1 MHRRRFIG
9 VLGALS
15 LAKAATPEKR
25 TKFYAFEHFTLKNG
39 SGVSRLHDFLSQAL
53 LPAMNRVHSGPKI
66 ILEQLVGPHT
76 PEALAIYG
84 FSSMEE
90 MWDVHTK
97 VMQDQATGKALQALE
112 SGAEPAFESV
122 DSSVVEAADYSPE
135 IKPEASDTPRI
146 FEVRVYHSPTFRQ
159 LGLLHE
165 RFRGPEIKI
174 FHRAGIHPILYG
186 STVIGPNIPNLVYV
200 IPYTDLASREKAW
213 NAFGADPEWQKVR
226 KESIERGGEIVSSN
240 QILLYKAAK
249 YSPVR

>member
-1 MHRRRFIG
+1 MHRRRFLG
-9 VLGALS
+9 TLGALS
-15 LAKAATPEKR
+15 MAKAATLEKR

-39 SGVSRLHDFLSQAL
+39 AGVARLHDFLSQAL

-76 PEALAIYG
+76 PEVLAIYG
-84 FSSMEE
+84 FSSTEE

-97 VMQDQATGKALQALE
+97 MSQNEAVGKGVQVLE
-112 SGAEPAFESV
+112 SGAEPAFESL
-122 DSSVVEAADYSPE
+122 DSSVVETADYSPE

-146 FEVRVYHSPTFRQ
+146 FELRIYHSPTSRQ
-159 LGLLHE
+159 LGFLHE

-186 STVIGPNIPNLVYV
+186 STVIGPNIPNLTYV
-200 IPYTDLASREKAW
+200 IPFTDLAAREKAW

-226 KESIERGGEIVSSN
+226 KESIEKGGEIVSSN
-240 QILLYKAAK
+240 QILLYRATK

>member
-9 VLGALS
+9 ALGALS
-15 LAKAATPEKR
+15 LVKADTPEKR
-25 TKFYAFEHFTLKNG
+25 TRFYAFEHFTLKNG
-39 SGVSRLHDFLSQAL
+39 SGVSRVHDFVSQAL

-76 PEALAIYG
+76 PELLAIYG

-90 MWDVHTK
+90 MWDVHARIT
-97 VMQDQATGKALQALE
+97 QDEAAGKAVQLLE
-112 SGAEPAFESV
+112 SGAEPAFDSL

-146 FEVRVYHSPTFRQ
+146 FELRVYHSPTWRQ

-174 FHRAGIHPILYG
+174 FHRAGINPILYG

-200 IPYTDLASREKAW
+200 IPFNDLAAREKAW
-213 NAFGADPEWQKVR
+213 NAFAADAEWQKVR

-240 QILLYKAAK
+240 QILLYKATK
-249 YSPVR
+249 YSPIR

>member
-9 VLGALS
+9 ALGALS
-15 LAKAATPEKR
+15 LAQAATPEKR
-25 TKFYAFEHFTLKNG
+25 TRFYAFEHFTLKNG
-39 SGVSRLHDFLSQAL
+39 SGASRLHDFLSQAF

-66 ILEQLVGPHT
+66 VLEQLVGPHT
-76 PEALAIYG
+76 PEVLAIYG

-90 MWDVHTK
+90 MWDVHSRL
-97 VMQDQATGKALQALE
+97 MHDESAGKALQGLE
-112 SGAEPAFESV
+112 SGVEPAFESL

-135 IKPEASDTPRI
+135 IKPEASDSLRI
-146 FEVRVYHSPTFRQ
+146 FEVRVYHSPTWRQ

-174 FHRAGIHPILYG
+174 FHRAGVHPILYG
-186 STVIGPNIPNLVYV
+186 STVIGPNIPNLTYV
-200 IPYTDLASREKAW
+200 IPFTDLAAREKAW
-213 NAFGADPEWQKVR
+213 NAFAADPEWQKVR